1 MSLRSYPSGRLPV
14 VVCCAL
20 ALLLSLAGCG
30 TTDYTATSN
39 KGATNTPQGTR
50 LPQTALPLP
59 PVATAHES
67 SSSTTAPGGVNM
79 VHASTWT
86 TLDGRRAKGA
96 DFQGK
101 VLVLDFWAT
110 YCPPCRDEVPHLIA
124 LQRRYGAQGL
134 HIVGLNVGGAE
145 DRPKVPDFIEEFG
158 IQYALGY
165 PDDQMADLFFAET
178 SAIPQT
184 YVYDRKG
191 RLAKRFVGFDEQ
203 TSAELERV
211 VQAALEEKP

>member
-1 MSLRSYPSGRLPV
+1 MRRLPV
-14 VVCCAL
+14 VLCGAVV
-20 ALLLSLAGCG
+20 LSLALVACG
-30 TTDYTATSN
+30 TTDYTASSN
-39 KGATNTPQGTR
+39 KAASETPRGER
-50 LPQTALPLP
+50 LPQTALPMP

-67 SSSTTAPGGVNM
+67 SSSTTAPNGVAVVN
-79 VHASTWT
+79 ASTWT

-96 DFQGK
+96 DFEGK

-134 HIVGLNVGGAE
+134 LVVGLNVGGAE

-165 PDDQMADLFFAET
+165 PDAQMSDLFFADN

-191 RLAKRFVGFDEQ
+191 RLTKRFVGFDDKI
-203 TSAELERV
+203 SAELERV
-211 VQAALEEKP
+211 VQAALADKAVTSDE